1 MNKKDLIVIL
11 ETMQE
16 LNLITKIN
24 DLIITPSQIITALK
38 NWIYHPSYVENFFI
52 PKQFIKQYKKLNNT
66 TEKAY
71 KKMQLQKQYETAWKI
86 FE

>member
-38 NWIYHPSYVENFFI
+38 N
-52 PKQFIKQYKKLNNT
+52 
-66 TEKAY
+66 
-71 KKMQLQKQYETAWKI
+71 
-86 FE
+86 